1 LANKTSSEARPPGDL
16 REAIEEF
23 LRGAREPA
31 LLEPGEELLP
41 LTGDNY
47 SLEMRGSRLTLQAW
61 DRTRNW
67 TRRILA
73 IGEATNA
80 RLDMTVERFARRE
93 GLDVQS
99 PREGAPRG
107 SPTRIV

>member
-1 LANKTSSEARPPGDL
+1 MKSPAAQDVSGIRTT
-16 REAIEEF
+16 IEEF
-23 LRGAREPA
+23 LRAAREPA

-73 IGEATNA
+73 IGDATNA

-93 GLDVQS
+93 GQMFLLDL
-99 PREGAPRG
+99 G
-107 SPTRIV
+107 